1 MKKVFLLIAAML
13 FSTAALAADIGGHK
27 IPDQLAAADKQL
39 LLNGAGL
46 RDKFMI
52 DLYVG
57 GLYLAEKSSDANAI
71 IAADKPMALRLLIVS
86 SRITSENMTEAT
98 LEGFGHSLGDK
109 QAAMQPK
116 IEQFLAAFKE
126 EIKEGDV
133 FEMLYLPGDG
143 VAVSKNGKPL
153 DTIDG
158 LDFKAALFGIW
169 LGEPPAQKS
178 LKKGMLGK

>member
-1 MKKVFLLIAAML
+1 MTKALLLITSML
-13 FSTAALAADIGGHK
+13 FGTAALAADIGGHK

-39 LLNGAGL
+39 MLNGAGL
-46 RDKFMI
+46 RSKFMI
-52 DLYVG
+52 NLYVG

-98 LEGFGHSLGDK
+98 LEGFEHSLGDK

-116 IEQFLAAFKE
+116 IDQFLAAFKE
-126 EIKEGDV
+126 QIKEGDV

-143 VAVSKNGKPL
+143 VAVSKNGKNL
-153 DTIDG
+153 DTIEG
-158 LDFKAALFGIW
+158 LDFKSALFGIW
-169 LGEPPAQKS
+169 LGDPPAQKS